1 MNKKNANFEKFCK
14 QLIEHKI
21 LISKQR
27 RATCPEIRVIWSY
40 SFEYD
45 EKVIRSFNKP
55 SRNFEFCQ
63 PQCLKCVC
71 AFLVEEFRFSGL
83 AWLSFMKKNWNYPEI
98 LTLSQESMSACINLW

>member
-1 MNKKNANFEKFCK
+1 MDRPSTDRAGRRSSPFEVIILNVTKKSSGALNE
-14 QLIEHKI
+14 
-21 LISKQR
+21 
-27 RATCPEIRVIWSY
+27 
-40 SFEYD
+40 
-45 EKVIRSFNKP
+45 P

>member
-45 EKVIRSFNKP
+45 EKVIRSFNEP

-71 AFLVEEFRFSGL
+71 AFLVELDPAGL
-83 AWLSFMKKNWNYPEI
+83 ICCHFTSALPDIGKKIAKQSHKVPVFEI
-98 LTLSQESMSACINLW
+98 I